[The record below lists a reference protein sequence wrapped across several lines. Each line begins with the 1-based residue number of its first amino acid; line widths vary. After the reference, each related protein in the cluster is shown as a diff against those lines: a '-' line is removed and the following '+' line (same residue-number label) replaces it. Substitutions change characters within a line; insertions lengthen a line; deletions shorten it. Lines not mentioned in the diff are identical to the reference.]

1 MTIIIQIKPLCQ
13 CFHRCC
19 FCPAAFFFF
28 VFNLPPYKGQLELV
42 PTVLQSFYLPFFK
55 TDTSVNRTLLTE
67 RAVLPLHRIRTH
79 VMGLSVGFLVT
90 TENKTIKFIGL
101 TLSHQSGV
109 LSPVV
114 IFIGRRW
121 TGRFKVFLVHGIIA
135 DENQKQHGCHD
146 QNCGAW

>member
-1 MTIIIQIKPLCQ
+1 MLWSVTINQIKPLCH
-13 CFHRCC
+13 CFHRCYLS
-19 FCPAAFFFF
+19 FSISFF
-28 VFNLPPYKGQLELV
+28 VFNLPPYKEQLELV
-42 PTVLQSFYLPFFK
+42 PAVLQSFYLSLFK
-55 TDTSVNRTLLTE
+55 TTLLIE
-67 RAVLPLHRIRTH
+67 GAVLNLHRIRTH
-79 VMGLSVGFLVT
+79 VVGLSVGFLVT
-90 TENKTIKFIGL
+90 TENNTIKFIGL

-121 TGRFKVFLVHGIIA
+121 TGRLKVFLVHGIIT